1 MRTPKDFD
9 FLAESIFEK
18 LHQRISPTTL
28 KRLWGYLHD
37 TSSTPRQS
45 TLDTLAPTIPPS
57 PQGRAKRGV
66 ILPMKRFILPLF
78 LLAISAT
85 SSYAQK
91 IYKGNS
97 PYTSDIL
104 CHIDQG
110 KVYKGT
116 SPYTSDILAR
126 FDGTGVY
133 SGNSPYQSDIIL
145 TYRKGKIYKGRSPYE
160 SDVLATWRDS
170 KMYSGTSPYQ
180 SDILFTYKDNKVYR
194 KNEPYSSSVLLTTSA
209 RVHPIIL
216 YLILFTFGS

>member
-1 MRTPKDFD
+1 MKPLFSKTACKWSHINPLPHQQSQHALVTHISHSSHPSLQQ
-9 FLAESIFEK
+9 FL
-18 LHQRISPTTL
+18 LH
-28 KRLWGYLHD
+28 
-37 TSSTPRQS
+37 PR
-45 TLDTLAPTIPPS
+45 
-57 PQGRAKRGV
+57 GRAKRGV

-126 FDGTGVY
+126 FDGTSVY

-170 KMYSGTSPYQ
+170 KMYNGTSPYQ